1 MAMIRALEAAHTAD
15 VAEAY
20 ARGERCLSVVYGP
33 LETPDEQAAVDTL
46 SAQLWGLATT
56 LGGREDQLLRS
67 VGRDDRTTWWWRSTD
82 GAPADVIA
90 GHAEHLAHQLGRSW
104 WQISQDPQ

>member
-33 LETPDEQAAVDTL
+33 VETPDEQTDLDALNV
-46 SAQLWGLATT
+46 QLWDLATA
-56 LGGREDQLLRS
+56 LGGRPDQMLRS
-67 VGRDDRTTWWWRSTD
+67 IGRDDRTTWWWRSTD
-82 GAPADVIA
+82 DLPADVIT
-90 GHAEHLAHQLGRSW
+90 GHAEHLAHQLSRCW